1 MYEPSSSLL
10 ADTATATSQEDYRL
24 ALMAM
29 ADAFASSLV
38 HQAECVFSLFRRN
51 FLRSIAK

>member
-1 MYEPSSSLL
+1 MYEPASSLL
-10 ADTATATSQEDYRL
+10 ADATATSQDDYRL

-38 HQAECVFSLFRRN
+38 HQAECV
-51 FLRSIAK
+51 